1 VPESMASVTNASYI
15 TCYDKLDQHE
25 VKDMLIC
32 FLYIV
37 SNLSE
42 GSTLLPCLFVLQI
55 RFGSDLLSFL
65 HSWSVILVT
74 MTRVFKTCIHYVCV
88 PSAGCFS

>member
-42 GSTLLPCLFVLQI
+42 GNTLALFICFADTFRVRST
-55 RFGSDLLSFL
+55 
-65 HSWSVILVT
+65 
-74 MTRVFKTCIHYVCV
+74 
-88 PSAGCFS
+88 